1 MNFDVDI
8 YELGLTSKTLCA
20 LNANKIFTIGQL
32 VSLTHSD
39 LAKMKGIGESL
50 KADIMQGLKRN
61 RLHLGMK

>member
-1 MNFDVDI
+1 MDFDVDI

-20 LNANKIFTIGQL
+20 LNENQIFTIGQL

-39 LAKMKGIGESL
+39 VAKMKGIGESL